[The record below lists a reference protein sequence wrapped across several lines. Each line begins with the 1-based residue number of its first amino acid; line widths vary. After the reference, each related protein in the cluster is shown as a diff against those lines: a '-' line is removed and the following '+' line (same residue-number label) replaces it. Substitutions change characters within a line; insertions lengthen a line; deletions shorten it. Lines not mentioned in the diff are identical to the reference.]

1 MNKRILIIW
10 LFAQVFLFGVMLGG
24 PIDVD
29 SLKREIAIQVEQR
42 RPLPLMGSYKE
53 LGLFYFDNNNY
64 DDALFC
70 FHEGLLLSQ
79 KLEDYKQEF
88 FFLHFLGA
96 MYYNPLDDYQKS
108 LNFLIKAERIGERL
122 GEVDTTDRIRNYVK
136 ISEVF
141 NTMGD
146 FDKALDYNL
155 IAYGMAE
162 QAEDTA
168 SLALASR
175 ILGVIYWGQNQYGQ
189 ALRNFKLSL
198 NFHEELGRSNRLS
211 PAEARENG
219 INYYT
224 TLASIGASYL
234 LLSDSL
240 DLARSYIEQSRQLA
254 DSLDHGYGKAYS
266 EALIGNFF
274 QRKGEYKEALSH
286 IKEALKQF
294 DELKLKREWVIFT
307 IRIADLYLM
316 MEQPSKAD
324 KVLREA
330 EEVAISLEA
339 PNLLRNIYLSK
350 SRVYEKEENVS
361 LAYGYFKKYV
371 NLRDSLMN
379 LEGLSE
385 LAKVEQQFVVQEKE
399 QKIADLEKAQKSS
412 RRQMVAV
419 VLSIVLFFLIVII
432 YLGYQRNN
440 VLASLNKVLEE
451 KNEEIKRQ
459 NERLSSSNEDLRQ
472 FAHVTSH
479 DLREPLRSIGSFAS
493 LLKMKYYNKIDDES
507 NEFINFIVK
516 GVERMDKLLADLLAY
531 SVVGVFDTEY
541 EEVNVN
547 AVIENIIRTLHKE
560 KATQGVK
567 IKLSDLPVVK
577 GNASQLNQLFYHL
590 IDNSLKFRKD
600 EAPRIEIRAEK
611 RGRKYLF
618 SVEDNGIGMEKEY
631 KDKIFGLF
639 LRLHNKR
646 SQYQGTGVGLS
657 ICKKIVEQHKGR
669 IWIDSEP
676 GAGTTVFFTL
686 PENPNESGI
695 ETELTNK
702 IRKWDRIR
710 PKATTLN

>member
-1 MNKRILIIW
+1 MNIRRILFW
-10 LFAQVFLFGVMLGG
+10 LILMLWGGCFLSAA

-70 FHEGLLLSQ
+70 FHEGLLLAQ
-79 KLEDYKQEF
+79 KLEDYKEEF

-108 LNFLIKAERIGERL
+108 LNFLLEAERIGERMRQI
-122 GEVDTTDRIRNYVK
+122 DTTERVRNYVK

-141 NTMGD
+141 NTIGD

-155 IAYGMAE
+155 TALGMAE
-162 QAEDTA
+162 QAQDTS

-198 NFHEELGRSNRLS
+198 NYHKQLGMSSSLN

-219 INYYT
+219 INFYT

-240 DLARSYIEQSRQLA
+240 ELALGYIEQSRKLA
-254 DSLDHGYGKAYS
+254 DSLGHGYGRAYS
-266 EALIGNFF
+266 EALIGNYY
-274 QRKGEYKEALSH
+274 QRKESFKKALDH
-286 IKEALKQF
+286 IRTAVDMF
-294 DELKLKREWVIFT
+294 DKLKLKREWVIFT
-307 IRIADLYLM
+307 IRIADLHLLM
-316 MEQPSKAD
+316 GESDMAEE
-324 KVLREA
+324 VLREA
-330 EEVAISLEA
+330 EKVAISLDA

-350 SRVYEKEENVS
+350 SKVYEKDENIS
-361 LAYGYFKKYV
+361 LAYVYFKKYV
-371 NLRDSLMN
+371 ALRDSLMN

-385 LAKVEQQFVVQEKE
+385 LAKVEQQFVVDEKD
-399 QKIADLEKAQKSS
+399 QQIADLEQAQKNSK
-412 RRQMVAV
+412 RQMVG
-419 VLSIVLFFLIVII
+419 IVLGLFLLFMGIII
-432 YLGYQRNN
+432 YIGYQRN
-440 VLASLNKVLEE
+440 VTLSSLNKVLEE

-459 NERLSSSNEDLRQ
+459 NERLTSSNEDLRQ

-493 LLKMKYYNKIDDES
+493 LLKAKYYNQIDEEA
-507 NEFINFIVK
+507 NEFIDFIVK
-516 GVERMDKLLADLLAY
+516 GVKRMDKLLADLLAY
-531 SVVGVFDTEY
+531 SVVGIFNTDY
-541 EEVNVN
+541 EDVDVN
-547 AVIENIIRTLHKE
+547 EIITTIIKTLYKE

-577 GNASQLNQLFYHL
+577 GNSAQLNQLFYHL
-590 IDNSLKFRKD
+590 IDNSLKFRSE

-618 SVEDNGIGMEKEY
+618 SVADNGIGMEQEY
-631 KDKIFGLF
+631 KEKIFGLF

-676 GAGTTVFFTL
+676 GKGTTVFFTL
-686 PENPNESGI
+686 PENPQESGQ
-695 ETELTNK
+695 ESVLNSK
-702 IRKWDRIR
+702 IHKWDRIKA
-710 PKATTLN
+710 KATPLT